1 MRRREFIALLGGT
14 TAWPLGVAAQQPD
27 KMRQRLQ
34 ELGWSVGL
42 VDSMSDSQP
51 KRATLRD
58 DRSFFLANEPYFRVG
73 DAPQNF
79 PRSHRIKG
87 TNTRMGTTDEGVH
100 LYRPMTSTY
109 SEHGVRASR
118 GLRREGHRWMLFILL
133 CCCATGA

>member
-87 TNTRMGTTDEGVH
+87 TNTRIEKDCNLKKAVRLIHSRPTPFGTT
-100 LYRPMTSTY
+100 
-109 SEHGVRASR
+109 
-118 GLRREGHRWMLFILL
+118 
-133 CCCATGA
+133 